1 LFNPNNP
8 GSLLILEDV
17 RSQAAKLGMTIQ
29 PIEFKGLAVLDA
41 TLEAAISDK
50 ACISQSMQ
58 AVRARMGRR

>member
-41 TLEAAISDK
+41 TLEAAI
-50 ACISQSMQ
+50 QMR
-58 AVRARMGRR
+58 RA